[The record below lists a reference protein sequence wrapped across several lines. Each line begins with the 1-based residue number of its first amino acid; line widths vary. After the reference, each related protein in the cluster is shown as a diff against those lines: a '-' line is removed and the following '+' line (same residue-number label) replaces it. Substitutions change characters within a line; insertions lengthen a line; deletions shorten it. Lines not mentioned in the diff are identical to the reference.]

1 MPTTATPMSELL
13 SKLKSAGIPPSFAQ
27 RMLPVWWEDEVASDP
42 AGLQQAQLYLARA
55 FNIELQSLAAEGEA
69 PRFRVTPRKFK
80 LNRNVFEDN
89 VLVSA
94 NYVTGIARVALQ
106 GFPSEQ
112 AIPPANPLELRKVI
126 LARHQCVSLSALL
139 EWCASAGVP
148 VMHVEKLPGKKMS
161 GLVVRDG
168 GRYAIVLSKKGHP
181 SLLLFHLA
189 HEVAH
194 IAKGH
199 LSSDGVVADDKID
212 VAGGDTLEKEADSY
226 AICLL
231 NGGEIRYRAG
241 GVIRNAKALYEAA
254 VRKGAETHVDVGH
267 IIANYGHNQDRYAM
281 ANLALANLGEPAQ
294 GSAVINAAFFEAIDH
309 DALSDDQ
316 LELLKAATGF
326 ED

>member
-1 MPTTATPMSELL
+1 MRGLL

-42 AGLQQAQLYLARA
+42 AGLQQAQLYLSRA

-80 LNRNVFEDN
+80 LNRNVVEDN

-94 NYVTGIARVALQ
+94 NYLTGIARVALQ
-106 GFPSEQ
+106 GFVAEQ
-112 AIPPANPLELRKVI
+112 ALPHANPIELRKVI
-126 LARHQCVSLSALL
+126 LSRHQCVSLNTLL
-139 EWCASAGVP
+139 EWCASAGIP

-181 SLLLFHLA
+181 SLLLFYLA
-189 HEVAH
+189 HEIAH

-212 VAGGDTLEKEADSY
+212 DANGDQVARAADSY

-231 NGGEIRYRAG
+231 NGGDVRYRAG
-241 GVIRNAKALYEAA
+241 GVIPNAKALYNAA
-254 VRKGAETHVDVGH
+254 VRKGAETCVDVGH

-281 ANLALANLGEPAQ
+281 ANLALANLGEPTQ
-294 GSAVINAAFFEAIDH
+294 GSSVINAAFFEAIDN
-309 DALSDDQ
+309 DLLSDDQ
-316 LELLKAATGF
+316 LELLKAATGL
-326 ED
+326 EG